1 MLKSIFS
8 INRKLMMV
16 SLAALTLSCSASDSK
31 TDVSTNVYMPESYE
45 GHICNYCTTYEQ
57 FRAIAYNRAP
67 GIDCENASTCW
78 PLAPKNFFIINP
90 KTGQYCMLHAKR
102 ASFAPHAI
110 SVYEKEF
117 PGPEKAS
124 YETLYEF
131 YQLWH
136 NYITDLPSLNAADV
150 PGLKMS
156 ADTETCPTNT
166 ALATLVDSSK
176 MSDLVS
182 AARLEITAGIKDYQ
196 TGRLSEIA
204 AHGPVKNE
212 NTWALNF
219 YGVNSTLKEPSTGAT
234 YPYYIATFNE
244 MEREAPVSDNLT
256 FKVEFRGLNEN
267 NQAVV
272 SLDLDPGSSYVG
284 GGYSISQLGGQFGAL
299 RITTPCVLAK
309 LDQLKALGGVS
320 STPVG
325 GGETNPGGGTTP
337 PSGGGDTGGGG
348 QYCTY
353 TFYQSG
359 YPNMTWIA
367 PCD

>member
-1 MLKSIFS
+1 MNKQGMYLHVKKHFS
-8 INRKLMMV
+8 IKRKLLMV
-16 SLAALTLSCSASDSK
+16 SLAALTLSCSTSISK
-31 TDVSTNVYMPESYE
+31 KDVSTNVYMPESYE

-90 KTGQYCMLHAKR
+90 KTGQYLMLHAKR

-117 PGPEKAS
+117 PAPEKAS

-136 NYITDLPSLNAADV
+136 NYIRDLPSLNAADV
-150 PGLKMS
+150 PGLQMGLY
-156 ADTETCPTNT
+156 AETCPANT
-166 ALATLVDSSK
+166 ALATLVDSNK

-182 AARLEITAGIKDYQ
+182 AVRLEITAGIKDYQ

-219 YGVNSTLKEPSTGAT
+219 HGINSTLKEPSAGVT
-234 YPYYIATFNE
+234 YPYYIATFDE
-244 MEREAPVSDNLT
+244 MERPAPASDNLT
-256 FKVEFRGLNEN
+256 FKVEFRGLNHN
-267 NQAVV
+267 DQAVV

-284 GGYSISQLGGQFGAL
+284 GGYTISQLDGQFGAL
-299 RITTPCVLAK
+299 RITDPCVLAK

-320 STPVG
+320 SSPV
-325 GGETNPGGGTTP
+325 
-337 PSGGGDTGGGG
+337 SGGDTGGNG
-348 QYCTY
+348 QYCNY
-353 TFYQSG
+353 TFRQSG
-359 YPNMTWIA
+359 YPDMTWIA